1 MCATFAKTITEAD
14 IVLFAAVSGDN
25 NAIHINEEF
34 AAGTIFKGRIAH
46 GLLSASVISAAIANK
61 LPGPGSIYVSQSL
74 RFRAPVRAD
83 DTVRAIVTV
92 KEMIPVRFRVL
103 LATVCT
109 VGGLVVIEGE
119 ALVALPAPSPP
130 EYLSPRPEN
139 EVIADVLLDN
149 AVAIMA
155 ADHGIGQVHVF
166 DFGLQL
172 APIVLGD
179 FAAKNDGD
187 LVWLSDGSIG
197 VKQTFAEIVQRRN
210 HRV

>member
-1 MCATFAKTITEAD
+1 MNELGGYAFADLRVGMCATFAKTVTEAD

-83 DTVRAIVTV
+83 DTVRATVTV
-92 KEMIPVRFRVL
+92 KEMIPARSRVL

-119 ALVALPAPSPP
+119 ALVALPAPSAP
-130 EYLSPRPEN
+130 EYLSPVAFERGCPCLGSRPRKRQQAN
-139 EVIADVLLDN
+139 SMCHAT
-149 AVAIMA
+149 
-155 ADHGIGQVHVF
+155 
-166 DFGLQL
+166 
-172 APIVLGD
+172 
-179 FAAKNDGD
+179 
-187 LVWLSDGSIG
+187 LV
-197 VKQTFAEIVQRRN
+197 EPVQRRQQYRGEGN
-210 HRV
+210 DDVIGNQHSERRPVQYWPG

>member
-1 MCATFAKTITEAD
+1 MQILTAAKSELWVRSPMNELGGYAFADLRVGMCATFAKTITEAD

-74 RFRAPVRAD
+74 RFRAPVRAG
-83 DTVRAIVTV
+83 DTVPATVTV
-92 KEMIPVRFRVL
+92 KEMIPVRSRVL

-109 VGGLVVIEGE
+109 VGVLVVIEGE

-130 EYLSPRPEN
+130 PNISVRSRSKKRLP
-139 EVIADVLLDN
+139 LLRRSSTET
-149 AVAIMA
+149 A
-155 ADHGIGQVHVF
+155 AGQFNVSR
-166 DFGLQL
+166 DTRGTGT
-172 APIVLGD
+172 APTTI
-179 FAAKNDGD
+179 
-187 LVWLSDGSIG
+187 S
-197 VKQTFAEIVQRRN
+197 RRGQ
-210 HRV
+210 

>member
-1 MCATFAKTITEAD
+1 MNELGGYEFVDLRVGMCATFAKTITEAD

-74 RFRAPVRAD
+74 RFRAPVRAN
-83 DTVRAIVTV
+83 DTVRATVTV
-92 KEMIPVRFRVL
+92 KKEMIPARFRVL

-119 ALVALPAPSPP
+119 AVVALPAPSPP
-130 EYLSPRPEN
+130 EYLSP
-139 EVIADVLLDN
+139 
-149 AVAIMA
+149 VAFEKEA
-155 ADHGIGQVHVF
+155 A
-166 DFGLQL
+166 L
-172 APIVLGD
+172 A
-179 FAAKNDGD
+179 
-187 LVWLSDGSIG
+187 
-197 VKQTFAEIVQRRN
+197 
-210 HRV
+210 

>member
-1 MCATFAKTITEAD
+1 MNELGGYAFADLRVSGCAPRSPRPSGKPTSSC
-14 IVLFAAVSGDN
+14 AVSGDN

-46 GLLSASVISAAIANK
+46 GMLSASVISAAIANK

-119 ALVALPAPSPP
+119 ALVALPARSPP
-130 EYLSPRPEN
+130 EYLSP
-139 EVIADVLLDN
+139 
-149 AVAIMA
+149 VAFEKEA
-155 ADHGIGQVHVF
+155 A
-166 DFGLQL
+166 L
-172 APIVLGD
+172 A
-179 FAAKNDGD
+179 
-187 LVWLSDGSIG
+187 
-197 VKQTFAEIVQRRN
+197 
-210 HRV
+210 